1 MDTMIYQSGRD
12 GRKEWNYLSFEGVI
26 LAPPKQF
33 SSFAITTKRNDG
45 RVRLL
50 SGLIMISRI
59 MVVWKEGRRR
69 EGTRKRM
76 TLENRHDLL
85 CPLTRPRF
93 PRAYATPQISLGYVD
108 RWRHQIHQPSIRAQI
123 LILIDNSARLPN

>member
-33 SSFAITTKRNDG
+33 SCFAITTKRNEG

-59 MVVWKEGRRR
+59 MVVWKEGRREER
-69 EGTRKRM
+69 GERGR
-76 TLENRHDLL
+76 
-85 CPLTRPRF
+85 
-93 PRAYATPQISLGYVD
+93 G
-108 RWRHQIHQPSIRAQI
+108 
-123 LILIDNSARLPN
+123 

>member
-33 SSFAITTKRNDG
+33 SCFAITTKRNEG
-45 RVRLL
+45 RTGLL

-69 EGTRKRM
+69 EASEEG
-76 TLENRHDLL
+76 DD
-85 CPLTRPRF
+85 
-93 PRAYATPQISLGYVD
+93 S
-108 RWRHQIHQPSIRAQI
+108 
-123 LILIDNSARLPN
+123 